1 MNGNTTMLLRGCVAL
16 CIGLL
21 FTCSSQTVAEDDGQ
35 AVKYQRI
42 GLREYQ
48 NFLVGWDLAGQP
60 QRFALI
66 RSAQEYDQLF
76 QPAAVNGARGP
87 FAPSPKS
94 YEKEQILLVGREMP
108 APNNM
113 EAVFEVE
120 SLQEKGTMLLLKYR
134 YKAPKPASYGVRNY
148 LAIRLPAKAYDQ
160 VIFVENGKEV
170 GVLQVGQGQWV
181 KPEPKKD

>member
-1 MNGNTTMLLRGCVAL
+1 MNRNSIVLFRVCVAL

-21 FTCSSQTVAEDDGQ
+21 LAGSSQSVAEDDGQ

-48 NFLVGWDLAGQP
+48 NFLIGWDASSQP

-66 RSAQEYDQLF
+66 RSAPEYDQLF

-108 APNNM
+108 APTNM
-113 EAVFEVE
+113 ESVFEIE
-120 SLQEKGTMLLLKYR
+120 SLQEKGGMLLLKYR
-134 YKAPKPASYGVRNY
+134 YKAPKPASYEVRNY
-148 LAIRLPAKAYDQ
+148 LAIRVPAKAYDR

-170 GVLQVGQGQWV
+170 GELQVGKGQWV
-181 KPEPKKD
+181 KPGPKNE